1 MNSRRSTLRKIA
13 TGRLNARAEADVF
26 VGSLWVARAGILAL
40 LCMARAG
47 ILALLC
53 MAREFVV
60 TDRESSGMGEENDG
74 RTAFISFT
82 LSAEE

>member
-1 MNSRRSTLRKIA
+1 MRKIA

-26 VGSLWVARAGILAL
+26 VGSLWV
-40 LCMARAG
+40 ARAG